1 MTACRLTRCSVCAM
15 ALRCAL
21 GAQQGRERRAER
33 VLCSSSLCRPRPAAE
48 PQAASCVHAGVLQR
62 IVWYAFQQTGK
73 SDGSLW
79 LGIWVMMMRVA
90 RGIQEHKQK
99 EERRRLGGGRDDAQ
113 AHESEGKK
121 GDVQRMVG
129 RRHAQALGPPRW
141 ARRVREE
148 RARNKCLFC
157 FFLQKDAAEALHT
170 SGVRRQGSAAAMRA
184 GSSRKEERAAM
195 QDGADAGRRRCARR
209 RRGAQRLES
218 LAAAAAAGGAV
229 PHCWLT

>member
-1 MTACRLTRCSVCAM
+1 MPMTACRLTRCSVCAM

-99 EERRRLGGGRDDAQ
+99 EERRRWGGGGTMRRHTSLRERRAMCNGWS
-113 AHESEGKK
+113 AEGMPKLW
-121 GDVQRMVG
+121 G
-129 RRHAQALGPPRW
+129 RRDGREGSERSGRETSACFVFFFCKRTPPR
-141 ARRVREE
+141 RFTLV
-148 RARNKCLFC
+148 
-157 FFLQKDAAEALHT
+157 
-170 SGVRRQGSAAAMRA
+170 G
-184 GSSRKEERAAM
+184 
-195 QDGADAGRRRCARR
+195 
-209 RRGAQRLES
+209 
-218 LAAAAAAGGAV
+218 
-229 PHCWLT
+229 